1 MTRLYRPEE
10 LPAGLAFERGW
21 ISAGALRVAETLQAA
36 GFDGYL
42 VGGCVRDLLL
52 RRRPKDFDIA
62 TDAGPEQVR
71 DLFRRARLIGRRFK
85 IVHVRAGREII
96 EVATYRAKPGD
107 ASPGGA
113 GRVRVSQRGR
123 VVDDNVFGSIEQDA
137 ARRDF
142 TINALYYDPVRA
154 RVADF
159 LGGVKDAKRGVLRMI
174 GEPRERFTE
183 DPVRM
188 LRAARFRAKL
198 GLAWD
203 ARLAPAVADCLELLD
218 DVPSARLYDEALKL
232 FHHGHALAVW
242 DELRAHG
249 LAARMFPLTAAALG
263 DGAGDGDG
271 RGDGKRGRGGG
282 DGDGGGDR
290 GGQGN
295 PNRAADLIRLGL
307 KNTDQRISEGKTV
320 IPAFLF
326 AVLLWRPFQLRLAAR
341 HPAASRLP
349 PSPVA
354 LADAADAVF
363 AQQAKRVAVPR
374 RVSGAVERIW
384 ALQFELEQRR
394 PRSVPRLL
402 AEPRF
407 RAAYDF
413 LDLRARTGET
423 GAELV
428 EWWTAIQEDP
438 AMRERAQSL
447 PGKPEPAR
455 SRMKTPGKSRAP
467 SHPPPADLP
476 PPPPGRSSSDPVPPG
491 RPRPKPRSRLASS
504 TTPTGDELRRRSR
517 SRAGAGAG
525 DSARRPAAKPRHKNP
540 RQAQPPRPPKPTGRG
555 NPESE

>member
-198 GLAWD
+198 GLAWE

-263 DGAGDGDG
+263 DD
-271 RGDGKRGRGGG
+271 G
-282 DGDGGGDR
+282 DGDGGDGGGGR
-290 GGQGN
+290 GGLGNPN

-455 SRMKTPGKSRAP
+455 SRMKTPGKSAKTRAP
-467 SHPPPADLP
+467 S
-476 PPPPGRSSSDPVPPG
+476 PPPPGRSTSGPVRPG

-504 TTPTGDELRRRSR
+504 TTPTGDELRRQSR
-517 SRAGAGAG
+517 SRAGADG
-525 DSARRPAAKPRHKNP
+525 SAPRPAAKPRHKNP
-540 RQAQPPRPPKPTGRG
+540 RQAQPSRPPKPTGRG
-555 NPESE
+555 NFESE